1 MLFGWRRKGASELG
15 AAVMGTTRLV
25 TVTNDPVETPI
36 LTETAVALPHNGDHR
51 WTERQRG
58 RERDAETERQTEGGW
73 LGGGKGEDRGEGEE
87 EGKGET

>member
-36 LTETAVALPHNGDHR
+36 LTESAVALPHNGDYR
-51 WTERQRG
+51 PTERQRG
-58 RERDAETERQTEGGW
+58 RVGRERGAGTERERGSV
-73 LGGGKGEDRGEGEE
+73 GGGEGRE
-87 EGKGET
+87 